1 MDRGLIATVQDAPE
15 HRTFSPMPDH
25 AAGLLAAQPTIAAH
39 PERRCDSESC
49 QVKDSTPD
57 LPPCAGRLAGL
68 LAA

>member
-1 MDRGLIATVQDAPE
+1 
-15 HRTFSPMPDH
+15 MPDQ